1 MMSESEITALVY
13 LLDDEDEEVA
23 TLVEEKLRSLGEMVI
38 PLLEDRWVNTSFSP
52 LTQKK
57 IEDII
62 HELQYKTFYDRMI
75 DWKEQGTKDILEGMW
90 IIATYQ
96 YPDLSLLKLRQEIDQ
111 IYYDVWMEIREEM
124 HPMDKVRIL
133 NSVIFG
139 KYKFGAN
146 TKQFHAVSNSMI
158 NVVLESKKGNPISL
172 CIIYLLIAQKLGLPL
187 YGVNLPNLFILT
199 YKQDKV
205 QFYINVF
212 NKGLVF
218 SRVDIDNYIAQL
230 NIPSNDIFYEPCE
243 PIDIIRR
250 TLRNMIVA
258 FEKLG
263 EDYKVKEIQQV
274 LDEFI

>member
-75 DWKEQGTKDILEGMW
+75 DWKEQGAKDILEGMW

-124 HPMDKVRIL
+124 HPMDKVRVL

-172 CIIYLLIAQKLGLPL
+172 CIIYLLIAQK
-187 YGVNLPNLFILT
+187 
-199 YKQDKV
+199 
-205 QFYINVF
+205 
-212 NKGLVF
+212 
-218 SRVDIDNYIAQL
+218 
-230 NIPSNDIFYEPCE
+230 
-243 PIDIIRR
+243 
-250 TLRNMIVA
+250 
-258 FEKLG
+258 
-263 EDYKVKEIQQV
+263 
-274 LDEFI
+274 